1 MCSSRFFRIADSNTR
16 FPRLIPRALAI
27 SAVILCAGAGAQA
40 EDANPELPAAPIL
53 RVETQHHDAVIRAID
68 ADAASRFAVTA
79 AYDKTVRVWSLSD
92 GHPLRV
98 LRLPID
104 QDDIGKAYANYFT
117 HAHPERAI
125 ASATQLRRRSIA
137 APRCSP
143 DPLIWRIVTITAMG
157 WGSVSDGCL
166 RSQSCSHG
174 LSVTNWIF
182 RCATSPFHARAG
194 YSMWDAAMVRW

>member
-1 MCSSRFFRIADSNTR
+1 MPGGHAMMCSSRFFRIADSNTR

-104 QDDIGKAYANYFT
+104 QDDIGKAYAV
-117 HAHPERAI
+117 AI
-125 ASATQLRRRSIA
+125 
-137 APRCSP
+137 SP
-143 DPLIWRIVTITAMG
+143 D
-157 WGSVSDGCL
+157 GSTVAVGGFTGAADHHNIFLFDRASGELKQRLKDVPAAVRHLAYSPDG
-166 RSQSCSHG
+166 R
-174 LSVTNWIF
+174 
-182 RCATSPFHARAG
+182 R
-194 YSMWDAAMVRW
+194 